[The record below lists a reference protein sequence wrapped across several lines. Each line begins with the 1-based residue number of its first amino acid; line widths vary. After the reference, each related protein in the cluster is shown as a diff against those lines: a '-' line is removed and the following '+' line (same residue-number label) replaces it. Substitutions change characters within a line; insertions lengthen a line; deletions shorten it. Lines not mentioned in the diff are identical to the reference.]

1 MFYSR
6 NFKKITDLRKV
17 KFEQTEGLL
26 IADRT
31 GEIGFINIENVQH
44 LPEKIDDDYV
54 CNMVEKQC
62 KYGVGSFQEKKPKE
76 EKKMNEQMQKELEH
90 TTARLAKTQASNG
103 QKEG

>member
-17 KFEQTEGLL
+17 QFEQTEGLL

-54 CNMVEKQC
+54 CNMVEK
-62 KYGVGSFQEKKPKE
+62 
-76 EKKMNEQMQKELEH
+76 
-90 TTARLAKTQASNG
+90 
-103 QKEG
+103 